1 MAVSITLHYFD
12 DGTEE
17 GRNFGDALSPLLV
30 SRLSGFPVRK
40 AHPAYAELCATGS
53 ILYPGTFWG
62 KKTLKSRV
70 REWMAPN
77 LTIWGSGFVTTLD
90 GKSAG
95 ERIRSTRVVAV
106 RGQLT
111 KQILMDGGYAAEGA
125 VLGDPGLL
133 YPMLLDAMPE
143 KRYELG
149 VIPHYTDQVLK
160 RKTEGHVIAVL
171 DEDPFKTLEE
181 IAACHRVVSSS
192 LHGLVVAHALGIPAA
207 YAKVEGIDDFKF
219 RDYFSAFEM
228 GLPQEGDFVIIPHEK
243 VAAVKARL
251 LKTFPYA

>member
-1 MAVSITLHYFD
+1 MAVRITLHYFD
-12 DGTEE
+12 DGAEE

-40 AHPAYAELCATGS
+40 AHPAYAELSATGS

-70 REWMAPN
+70 REWMAPS
-77 LTIWGSGFVTTLD
+77 LTIWGSGFSMALD
-90 GKSAG
+90 GKATG
-95 ERIRSTRVVAV
+95 ERIRSTRIVAV

-111 KQILMDGGYAAEGA
+111 KQILVDGGYAAEGA

-133 YPMLLDAMPE
+133 YPMLLDALPE

-149 VIPHYTDQVLK
+149 IVPHYADQVLK
-160 RKTEGHVIAVL
+160 RKTEGHVIDVL
-171 DEDPFKTLEE
+171 NEDPLKTLEE
-181 IAACHRVVSSS
+181 IAACRRVVSSS

-207 YAKVEGIDDFKF
+207 YAKAEGIDNFKF
-219 RDYFSAFEM
+219 RDYFSVFEM
-228 GLPQEGDFVIIPHEK
+228 ELPQEGDFVIIPHEK
-243 VAAVKARL
+243 MEAVKARI